1 LHRFRWGITNRP
13 LPGGCPLSQQS
24 FAMEQGMSNS
34 ERDYSDYRNTPFH
47 EHGDQVPS
55 NRSTNLTMYDVI
67 DARTS
72 RRDFLVGGLTALATG
87 LFGAG
92 LAPRAA
98 LAQTTAASGLLG
110 FKPVALSKED
120 TAVVP
125 ERY

>member
-1 LHRFRWGITNRP
+1 
-13 LPGGCPLSQQS
+13 
-24 FAMEQGMSNS
+24 MSNS

-92 LAPRAA
+92 LASLASSRWRCPRRTRPSS
-98 LAQTTAASGLLG
+98 LN
-110 FKPVALSKED
+110 D
-120 TAVVP
+120 TRCRSSPPGAH
-125 ERY
+125 R